1 MLGLQNEKHCVCS
14 QRNVAISE
22 GKTDSRHGKQE
33 GAVLGTGTVG
43 PALNQTPDT
52 DNFNSTEPLGSE
64 SGFEVRQVVLRLGP
78 KKQG

>member
-1 MLGLQNEKHCVCS
+1 MRSILSAPKGMLPSQKEK
-14 QRNVAISE
+14 QTA
-22 GKTDSRHGKQE
+22 GTGKQE

-52 DNFNSTEPLGSE
+52 DNFNSTEPSGSG